1 MANASSSVRTEPV
14 QAPGAGNRYSP
25 VTQTIHWLTVIL
37 VGLAFLLG
45 EGGPEYR
52 VYSTERAFGLSL
64 HETLGMAVLV
74 LLVVRILWR
83 LFDRTPEEP
92 PMPKWMEL
100 SSKLTQAGLYFL
112 LLAVPLTAIIGAWLE
127 GHPVTLIGLG
137 GIGPYLTGDH
147 TVGHLLTEIH
157 TLLGD
162 LIIWLAG
169 LHAAAALFH
178 HFVMKDGVFLSML
191 PRRFDRD

>member
-1 MANASSSVRTEPV
+1 
-14 QAPGAGNRYSP
+14 
-25 VTQTIHWLTVIL
+25 
-37 VGLAFLLG
+37 
-45 EGGPEYR
+45 
-52 VYSTERAFGLSL
+52 
-64 HETLGMAVLV
+64 MAVLV

-83 LFDRTPEEP
+83 LFDRAPEEP

-100 SSKLTQAGLYFL
+100 SSKLTHAGLYFL
-112 LLAVPLTAIIGAWLE
+112 LLAVPLTAIVGAWLE

-137 GIGPYLTGDH
+137 EIGPLSYREIIRSARRS
-147 TVGHLLTEIH
+147 TEIH

-178 HFVMKDGVFLSML
+178 HFVMRDGVFLSML